1 MSTPPQFIY
10 FDLGNVLCPFDR
22 QVEIRQVAEASGVP
36 EEKVR
41 EVLLGEDGV
50 LWKAERGELD
60 DRGLHSEFCR
70 LTSSRVDTAAFLRAN
85 ADIFTL
91 NGELVPLVALLED
104 AQVPLG
110 ILSNTCSSHWQHLS
124 DGRYAILLSPF
135 RVRVL
140 SYEVGAT
147 KPDEEIF
154 RHAIERA
161 RVPAE
166 KILYID
172 DLPGHVEAARKL
184 GIDAVQ
190 YTTTD
195 ALLRELIA
203 RGVRCN
209 I

>member
-1 MSTPPQFIY
+1 MPPQFIY

-22 QVEIRQVAEASGVP
+22 QVEIRQVAEVSGVP
-36 EEKVR
+36 ADKVR
-41 EVLLGEDGV
+41 EVLLGENGI
-50 LWKAERGELD
+50 LWQAERGELD
-60 DRGLHSEFCR
+60 DRGLYAEFCR
-70 LTSSRVDTAAFLRAN
+70 LTASRVEMAAFLRAN

-91 NGELVPLVALLED
+91 NGELVPLVAQLED
-104 AQVPLG
+104 AQMRLG
-110 ILSNTCSSHWQHLS
+110 ILSNTCSSHWGILS

-147 KPDEEIF
+147 KPDEKIF
-154 RHAIERA
+154 QRAIELA
-161 RVPAE
+161 GVPA
-166 KILYID
+166 KNILYID
-172 DLPGHVEAARKL
+172 DLPGHVEAAKKL

-195 ALLRELIA
+195 SLLRELIV

>member
-1 MSTPPQFIY
+1 MPPQFIY

-22 QVEIRQVAEASGVP
+22 AVEVRQVAEVSGVA

-41 EVLLGEDGV
+41 EVLLGEQGV

-60 DRGLHSEFCR
+60 DRGLHWEFCR
-70 LTSSRVDTAAFLRAN
+70 LTASRVDMAVFLRAN

-91 NGELVPLVALLED
+91 NGELVPLVAQLED
-104 AQVPLG
+104 AQIPLG

-135 RVRVL
+135 RQRIL

-147 KPDEEIF
+147 KPDEKIF
-154 RHAIERA
+154 RRAIELA
-161 RVPAE
+161 RVPSE

-172 DLPGHVEAARKL
+172 DLPGHVEAAKKL
-184 GIDAVQ
+184 GIDAMQ

-195 ALLRELIA
+195 ALVRELLK
-203 RGVRCN
+203 RGVRTN

>member
-1 MSTPPQFIY
+1 MPPAFVY
-10 FDLGNVLCPFDR
+10 FDLGNVLCPFER
-22 QVEIRQVAEASGVP
+22 EKEIRQVAEVSGVSA
-36 EEKVR
+36 EKVR
-41 EVLLGEDGV
+41 EVLLGEQGI

-60 DRGLHSEFCR
+60 DRGLHAEFCR
-70 LTSSRVDTAAFLRAN
+70 LTGSRVEMGAFLRGN

-91 NGELVPLVALLED
+91 NGELVPLVAQLED
-104 AQVPLG
+104 AQIPLG
-110 ILSNTCSSHWQHLS
+110 ILSNTCSSHSGILS
-124 DGRYAILLSPF
+124 DGRYSILLSPF

-147 KPDEEIF
+147 KPDEKIF
-154 RHAIERA
+154 WRAIELA
-161 RVPAE
+161 GVPAE
-166 KILYID
+166 EIFYID

-195 ALLRELIA
+195 ALLRELLA

>member
-1 MSTPPQFIY
+1 MPPQLIY
-10 FDLGNVLCPFDR
+10 FDLGNVLCFFDR
-22 QVEIRQVAEASGVP
+22 AKEVRQVAEVSGVN

-41 EVLLGEDGV
+41 QTLIGDHGILWLG
-50 LWKAERGELD
+50 ERGEVD
-60 DRGLHSEFCR
+60 ERQFYEEFCR
-70 LTSSRVDTAAFLRAN
+70 ETASRPEMGAFLQAD
-85 ADIFTL
+85 ADIFAL
-91 NGELVPLVALLED
+91 NGELVPLVAQLED
-104 AQVPLG
+104 AQIPLG
-110 ILSNTCSSHWQHLS
+110 ILSNTSPSHWRNVA

-140 SYEVGAT
+140 SYEVGAA
-147 KPDEEIF
+147 KPDEKIF
-154 RHAIERA
+154 RRAIELA

-166 KILYID
+166 RIFYVD

-195 ALLRELIA
+195 ALLRELLA

>member
-1 MSTPPQFIY
+1 MPPQFIY

-22 QVEIRQVAEASGVP
+22 QVEIRQVAEVSGVP
-36 EEKVR
+36 EDKVR
-41 EVLLGEDGV
+41 EVLLGENGI
-50 LWKAERGELD
+50 LWQAERGELD
-60 DRGLHSEFCR
+60 DRGLYAEFCR
-70 LTSSRVDTAAFLRAN
+70 LTASRVEMAAFLRAN

-91 NGELVPLVALLED
+91 NGELVPLVAQLED
-104 AQVPLG
+104 AQMPLG
-110 ILSNTCSSHWQHLS
+110 ILSNTCSSHWGILS

-147 KPDEEIF
+147 KPDEKIF
-154 RHAIERA
+154 QRAIELA
-161 RVPAE
+161 GVPA
-166 KILYID
+166 KNILCID
-172 DLPGHVEAARKL
+172 DLPGHVEAAKKL

-195 ALLRELIA
+195 SLLRELIV